1 MHRHVLVIKTKLIYL
16 CNYITDWKFR
26 TLSNYNYIKSF
37 NDFLINSKLM
47 LINIKNNYNYF
58 RKLYTLQQIF
68 NTNLIFFFFLD

>member
-68 NTNLIFFFFLD
+68 NTNLIFFFF